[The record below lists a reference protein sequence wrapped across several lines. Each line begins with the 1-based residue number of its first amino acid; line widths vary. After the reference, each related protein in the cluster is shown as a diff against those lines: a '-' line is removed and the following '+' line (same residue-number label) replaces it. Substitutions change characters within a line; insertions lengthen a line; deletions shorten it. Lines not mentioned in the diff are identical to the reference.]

1 MKPASSLAVI
11 KVGGSLFDW
20 PLLPGRL
27 IAFLEAIQDGG
38 LANRTVLIAGG
49 GAAVDVIRTLD
60 RLHRLGDETAHQL
73 ALHALDL
80 TAVVL
85 AAIVPGSVMIDEIEA
100 LAAAWERRLIPI
112 MAPRRVLEAIESSH
126 SDALPASWAVTSDTI
141 AARIAAHLGA
151 DRLILL
157 KSAPLPESATL
168 EDAARLGLVDPILPA
183 AAGTLARVEYLNLRG
198 SAHEPSVLLP

>member
-27 IAFLEAIQDGG
+27 IAFSRRFKMAAWPI
-38 LANRTVLIAGG
+38 APCIAGG

-112 MAPRRVLEAIESSH
+112 MAPRRVLEAIGG
-126 SDALPASWAVTSDTI
+126 LPQRRSARELGGDIRHDCRTNRRASRS
-141 AARIAAHLGA
+141 RSAHLA
-151 DRLILL
+151 QEPRCPSQRRS
-157 KSAPLPESATL
+157 KMPH
-168 EDAARLGLVDPILPA
+168 
-183 AAGTLARVEYLNLRG
+183 G
-198 SAHEPSVLLP
+198 SA